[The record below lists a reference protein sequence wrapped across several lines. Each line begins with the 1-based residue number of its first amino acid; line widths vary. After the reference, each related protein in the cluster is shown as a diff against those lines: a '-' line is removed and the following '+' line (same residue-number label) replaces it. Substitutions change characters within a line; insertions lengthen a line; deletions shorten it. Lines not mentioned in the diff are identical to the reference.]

1 VNSTR
6 EYELSAAVI
15 SAGNAKNAVLGYV
28 AFCWGNVLTVII
40 STGNNI
46 SLGTMIIRLFGSTD
60 DLENKRC

>member
-6 EYELSAAVI
+6 EYELLAAVI

-28 AFCWGNVLTVII
+28 AFCLGNVLTVII

-46 SLGTMIIRLFGSTD
+46 PGAALAGANAKSKSLI
-60 DLENKRC
+60 